1 MLRKARK
8 DRARDVRKGVQS
20 SRTRDWE
27 IGRAE
32 EDTIG
37 GTFFL
42 RGSLFPFCCLG
53 DFDASREVDL
63 FVLIRERGC
72 RAKAKAKGLPVV
84 SFEKRK
90 RRLGFLSLFS
100 LFSRSLALLFLKRKQ
115 NLSSCMM
122 RGERRLQFLKI
133 FAFFSYFC
141 FYYITLTRILSLL
154 NQQMEEEGVP
164 STALRE
170 VSLLQMLS
178 ESAFI
183 VRLLKVEHVE
193 EDGKAMLYLVFE
205 YLNQDLKHFMDET
218 GRGPANPLP
227 KSTVQN
233 FMYQLLLGTAHL
245 HKHGVMHRDLK
256 PQNLLVDKAQN
267 VLKIADL
274 GLGRAFSVPVKS
286 YTHEIV
292 TLWYRAP
299 EVLLGGSH
307 YSTPVDI
314 WSVGCIFAE
323 MARKQ
328 PLFPGDSE
336 LQQLLHIFKLLGTP
350 NETVWPGVTKLRDW
364 HEFPQWKAQ
373 DLAKIVPQLDKN
385 GIDLLQQMLEF
396 DPAKRIHATEALE
409 HPYFADLEKTQFAK
423 IEEQFEKENRVSVNA
438 Q

>member
-1 MLRKARK
+1 MGYASTINECYEKLEKIGQGTYGKVYKARERATGRLVALK
-8 DRARDVRKGVQS
+8 KTRLEVSFFFSSRAVRLFFVFPGEKTPLCTHLFFFIVPAARESVLDRRREREREASAVTRALSTRRWFFYTYRTRSMMFVIFGRGETIISFLKMSHPRYLSRAPRAR
-20 SRTRDWE
+20 
-27 IGRAE
+27 
-32 EDTIG
+32 
-37 GTFFL
+37 
-42 RGSLFPFCCLG
+42 
-53 DFDASREVDL
+53 
-63 FVLIRERGC
+63 
-72 RAKAKAKGLPVV
+72 
-84 SFEKRK
+84 
-90 RRLGFLSLFS
+90 
-100 LFSRSLALLFLKRKQ
+100 
-115 NLSSCMM
+115 
-122 RGERRLQFLKI
+122 
-133 FAFFSYFC
+133 
-141 FYYITLTRILSLL
+141 
-154 NQQMEEEGVP
+154 QMEEEGVP

-227 KSTVQN
+227 KATVQN

-256 PQNLLVDKAQN
+256 PQNLLVDKANN

-314 WSVGCIFAE
+314 WSIGCIFAE

-364 HEFPQWKAQ
+364 HEFPQWKPQ
-373 DLAKIVPQLDKN
+373 DLAKIVPQLDEN

-409 HPYFADLEKTQFAK
+409 HPYFADLEKTQFAE

>member
-1 MLRKARK
+1 MGYASTINECYEKLEKIGQGTYGKVYKARERATGRLVALKKTRLEVSFLSRAARVLHRSFFPRGK
-8 DRARDVRKGVQS
+8 DPPLVFFGFARRARECFGPTAGA
-20 SRTRDWE
+20 RT
-27 IGRAE
+27 
-32 EDTIG
+32 
-37 GTFFL
+37 
-42 RGSLFPFCCLG
+42 
-53 DFDASREVDL
+53 
-63 FVLIRERGC
+63 
-72 RAKAKAKGLPVV
+72 
-84 SFEKRK
+84 
-90 RRLGFLSLFS
+90 
-100 LFSRSLALLFLKRKQ
+100 
-115 NLSSCMM
+115 
-122 RGERRLQFLKI
+122 RGERGDAHRVRSRSRSRALSTRRWFFYTYRTRSMMFVIFGRGETIISFLKM
-133 FAFFSYFC
+133 SHPRY
-141 FYYITLTRILSLL
+141 LSRAPRAR
-154 NQQMEEEGVP
+154 QMEEEGVP

-227 KSTVQN
+227 KATVQN

-256 PQNLLVDKAQN
+256 PQNLLVDKANN

-314 WSVGCIFAE
+314 WSIGCIFAE

-364 HEFPQWKAQ
+364 HEFPQWKPQ
-373 DLAKIVPQLDKN
+373 DLAKIVPQLDEN

-409 HPYFADLEKTQFAK
+409 HPYFADLEKTQFAE